1 MKFCPNCG
9 YPFCWYNVDTN
20 QIDEKIYEVYK
31 KKGKDIYKKQ
41 CDNIPFGMNMK
52 NCINTSTKTIYNKEN
67 DNITGSYELVKL
79 MSKFKN
85 KKDKK

>member
-1 MKFCPNCG
+1 
-9 YPFCWYNVDTN
+9 
-20 QIDEKIYEVYK
+20 
-31 KKGKDIYKKQ
+31 
-41 CDNIPFGMNMK
+41 MK